1 MSLFVSCTLLVLG
14 FALLTKGADYF
25 IENSASLAEEK
36 GISPH
41 VVGVTIVAFGT
52 SLPELLVSLLS
63 TYRGYSDLA
72 LGNIVGS
79 NISNIGLVLALS
91 TFIFHYILRQNI
103 NPDKDANNDSY
114 VMLLAV
120 LLLFLFSN
128 DNLISKGEGLFFF
141 ILYLFYIFW
150 LFRRSGEETPLIR
163 ETDIEE
169 QILAVKMGLTEGK
182 TSYVLLF
189 GGLAG
194 LLLGAQLTV
203 DSAVDIAISIGISE
217 IVVGLS
223 VVAVGTSLPEL
234 AGTIS
239 AARLGHKEIAVGNV
253 IGSNIANIF
262 LVMGV
267 LAAINPIEVET
278 NVVQST
284 LPLLILL
291 TIATFGIIRI
301 PMTRLSGLILF
312 AFFALFVYELTL
324 I

>member
-1 MSLFVSCTLLVLG
+1 MSLVLDLILLLLG

-52 SLPELLVSLLS
+52 SLPELLVSIIS
-63 TYRGYSDLA
+63 SFQGYNDLA

-79 NISNIGLVLALS
+79 NISNIGLVLAVS
-91 TFIFHYILRQNI
+91 TFIFYYVLNTNI
-103 NPDKDANNDSY
+103 VPDDDANNDSY

-120 LLLFLFSN
+120 FLLFLFSQ
-128 DNLISKGEGLFFF
+128 DKVISQAEGMLFFV
-141 ILYLFYIFW
+141 LYLIYIFW
-150 LFRRSGEETPLIR
+150 LYKKSSNNKLEV
-163 ETDIEE
+163 D
-169 QILAVKMGLTEGK
+169 KTEN
-182 TSYVLLF
+182 TSYLLLI
-189 GGLAG
+189 GGLFA

-203 DSAVDIAISIGISE
+203 DSAVSIAISIGISE
-217 IVVGLS
+217 IVIGLS

-234 AGTIS
+234 AGTVS
-239 AARLGHKEIAVGNV
+239 AARMGHKEIAVGNV

-267 LAAINPIEVET
+267 LATINPISVEDF
-278 NVVQST
+278 VVKTT

-291 TIATFGIIRI
+291 TIAAFGFIRI
-301 PMTRLSGLILF
+301 PLTRFSGSILF
-312 AFFALFVYELTL
+312 AFFVLFVYELTL